1 VPQKEF
7 RLKMGYNEAD
17 TRAKLIDPALHR
29 IGWIEDLIRRE
40 TTAGTIEIFNGKPKR
55 KKGRTD
61 YLLCLPVSEGEN
73 PLSIAVLEAKK
84 EDEPATLGLEQ
95 AKEYAKIINIP
106 FVFSTNGHLFVAY
119 DAFKETVSEEL
130 PLNRFPQPDLLKN
143 LYENGQG
150 LSFEDEI
157 AKALFVPYR
166 GGQSE
171 RRYYQDAAIRATLE
185 KIATKKDGWNRVLLS
200 LATGSGKTRIAVQ
213 LLHKLAESGNLR
225 KALFVCDRNELR
237 KQGFGQMFST
247 FGDNAAFVENKNPQK
262 NARIIVSTYQALGI
276 DKDGNQSFFL
286 QNYPK
291 NYFSHII
298 IDECHRSAWNK
309 WSVVLTNN
317 PDAVQ
322 IGLTA
327 TPRKITG
334 EKSPEKDKDEKIS
347 RNNIQYFG
355 EPVYEYPYVK
365 GWEDGYLA
373 ACEII
378 KRQASI
384 DEQILIKEELFTK
397 GIYNAKTGKEM
408 GTSEVKDAYGKEDFD
423 NQLILPDRRKA
434 MCKDLLELFEKTGG
448 IKQKTIIFCVN
459 DKHAEDVTNELNNLY
474 NEKGL
479 PDCEKFAFKCTQKGI
494 ACGTL
499 GENQEVLLSNMRG
512 SINSHFIATTVDL
525 LTTGVDIPCVAN
537 IVFFTYVKSPILF
550 YQMVG
555 RGMRIDDAFKKY
567 MFRIYDYTNATR
579 LFGKEFISKPRT
591 EPSKSTDKDK
601 RKIAKVKGYDVE
613 IKDEGTF
620 ILMKDEITGKEK
632 PFTVE
637 EYKEKLAVS
646 LIEQVDNIELLREMW
661 VNPDDRRHLINALP
675 GGENGAYMLRELLEL
690 DDCDLF
696 DLLADIGF
704 GIPAKTREERVI
716 AFDYKNEGWLM
727 SLPSDSSDVIK
738 ALARQFKVNGIE
750 ELESPT
756 VFDVSEIKVAGGIK
770 ALAKIG
776 QKVRDVVYEV
786 KVGLLAA

>member
-1 VPQKEF
+1 
-7 RLKMGYNEAD
+7 MGYNEAD
-17 TRAKLIDPALHR
+17 TRAKLIDPTLHK
-29 IGWIEDLIRRE
+29 IGWTKDLIRRE
-40 TTAGTIEIFNGKPKR
+40 TTAGTIEIINGKTKR
-55 KKGRTD
+55 KRGRTD
-61 YLLCLPVSEGEN
+61 YVFCLPVKGGYN
-73 PLSIAVLEAKK
+73 PLSIGVLEAKK
-84 EDEPATLGLEQ
+84 EDEYASLGIEQ
-95 AKEYAKIINIP
+95 AKEYAKALNIP
-106 FVFSTNGHLFVAY
+106 FVFSSNGHLFVEY
-119 DAFKETVSEEL
+119 DFFQDMVMEEHSL
-130 PLNRFPQPDLLKN
+130 DKFPTPELLKR
-143 LYENGQG
+143 LYEERKGFS
-150 LSFEDEI
+150 LDDDD
-157 AKALFVPYR
+157 AKPLLVPYM
-166 GGQSE
+166 GGQAE

-185 KIATKKDGWNRVLLS
+185 KIALKNDGWNRVLLS

-213 LLHKLAESGNLR
+213 LLHKLAESGHLKR
-225 KALFVCDRNELR
+225 ALFVCDRNELR
-237 KQGFGQMFST
+237 KQGFGQMFAA

-276 DKDGNQSFFL
+276 DEDGDLSFFL
-286 QNYPK
+286 QNYPE

-347 RNNIQYFG
+347 RNNLQYFG

-373 ACEII
+373 ACEIV
-378 KRQASI
+378 KRKANI
-384 DEQILIKEELFTK
+384 DEQVLIKEELFDK
-397 GIYNAKTGKEM
+397 GIYDAKTGNLM
-408 GTSEVKDAYGKEDFD
+408 DASYVKDAYGKEDFD

-434 MCKDLLELFEKTGG
+434 MCEDLLELFEKTGG

-474 NEKGL
+474 NENGL
-479 PDCEKFAFKCTQKGI
+479 PECEKFAFKCTQKGI

-512 SINSHFIATTVDL
+512 SKNSHFIATTVDL

-555 RGMRIDDAFKKY
+555 RGMRIDDSFDKY

-579 LFGKEFISKPRT
+579 LFGKEFISKPRA
-591 EPSKSTDKDK
+591 EPSKPSEKGEK

-637 EYKEKLAVS
+637 EYKGKLAAS
-646 LIEQVDNIELLREMW
+646 LVEQVDNIELLREMW

-675 GGENGAYMLRELLEL
+675 GGENGAYMLRELLKL
-690 DDCDLF
+690 NDCDLF
-696 DLLADIGF
+696 DLLAEIGF
-704 GIPAKTREERVI
+704 GVPAKTREERVI
-716 AFDYKNEGWLM
+716 AFDYKNEDWLM
-727 SLPSDSSDVIK
+727 SLPTDSSDVVK
-738 ALARQFKVNGIE
+738 ALARQFKENGIE

-756 VFDVSEIKVAGGIK
+756 VFDVSEIKVAGGIR

-776 QKVRDVVYEV
+776 SKVSDVVYDV